1 MANTFKNIKKKLRR
15 KRLLA
20 EKRHLEKAQ
29 AGAGGNEAARR
40 KIKAALRRKKAVLKP
55 VAAILIAVFVVL
67 AGFLFLEKRT
77 YRNYKVQVTS
87 EQEDTVST
95 QYTYLSGKILRYS
108 SDEVSLVNN
117 KLETV
122 WSQTYDMQNPVADV
136 CGDCAVIAD
145 KDGTSMVFLD
155 KNGITGTVSTSYSIV
170 KAKVSKTGMAA
181 AILDGGD
188 HTWINFYNLDGSLV
202 AENQTNIQD
211 PGYPMDVA
219 LADNG
224 VVMMVAYQFVDSS
237 ETTSYIAFYNFGEVG
252 QNEDDRIDIRIS
264 GNGFLYNM
272 VRIIVGS
279 LVKVGCGFWKPEQ
292 IKEALEARDRSKA
305 GPKAPA
311 EGLTLISIEEE
322 TLPAVIREENE
333 HWSYRVNQGEIESFG
348 KAYIQIY
355 ECDECDFERLLL
367 RLVKQASRN
376 GAKQIHVRDNTG
388 HLKIGYQAEYFSFD
402 TSYNQWKLAK
412 TTKVDSKTNGVAIQ
426 AVSLDTSD
434 SELVEEYCNLENEC
448 FKQVPGG
455 VKRTSKQ
462 LLLDIAEGERCF
474 SLCKGDAQVGFF
486 SAKKIKNEET
496 GEEFF
501 ELESLGVSEAFRNQ
515 GIGKEGLLMFE
526 QLAAENGYEK
536 LSMICAD
543 SNPAIYL
550 YERLGYQKEKMLS
563 TWYTTRDKKRD
574 LYEQENKQ

>member
-55 VAAILIAVFVVL
+55 VAVILIAVFVVL

-202 AENQTNIQD
+202 AENQTNI
-211 PGYPMDVA
+211 
-219 LADNG
+219 
-224 VVMMVAYQFVDSS
+224 
-237 ETTSYIAFYNFGEVG
+237 
-252 QNEDDRIDIRIS
+252 
-264 GNGFLYNM
+264 
-272 VRIIVGS
+272 
-279 LVKVGCGFWKPEQ
+279 
-292 IKEALEARDRSKA
+292 
-305 GPKAPA
+305 
-311 EGLTLISIEEE
+311 
-322 TLPAVIREENE
+322 
-333 HWSYRVNQGEIESFG
+333 
-348 KAYIQIY
+348 
-355 ECDECDFERLLL
+355 
-367 RLVKQASRN
+367 
-376 GAKQIHVRDNTG
+376 
-388 HLKIGYQAEYFSFD
+388 
-402 TSYNQWKLAK
+402 
-412 TTKVDSKTNGVAIQ
+412 
-426 AVSLDTSD
+426 
-434 SELVEEYCNLENEC
+434 
-448 FKQVPGG
+448 
-455 VKRTSKQ
+455 
-462 LLLDIAEGERCF
+462 
-474 SLCKGDAQVGFF
+474 
-486 SAKKIKNEET
+486 
-496 GEEFF
+496 
-501 ELESLGVSEAFRNQ
+501 
-515 GIGKEGLLMFE
+515 
-526 QLAAENGYEK
+526 
-536 LSMICAD
+536 
-543 SNPAIYL
+543 
-550 YERLGYQKEKMLS
+550 
-563 TWYTTRDKKRD
+563 
-574 LYEQENKQ
+574 

>member
-55 VAAILIAVFVVL
+55 VAVILIAVFVVL

-122 WSQTYDMQNPVADV
+122 WSQTYDMQNPVA
-136 CGDCAVIAD
+136 
-145 KDGTSMVFLD
+145 
-155 KNGITGTVSTSYSIV
+155 
-170 KAKVSKTGMAA
+170 KVSKTGMAA
-181 AILDGGD
+181 AILDGDD

-252 QNEDDRIDIRIS
+252 QNEDDRIVSGYTYDGVVVPQIQYLGSNAVALRDDGFTIYSGRQIPKELKTVQVEQEIIS
-264 GNGFLYNM
+264 TFYDEDNIG
-272 VRIIVGS
+272 
-279 LVKVGCGFWKPEQ
+279 LVFK
-292 IKEALEARDRSKA
+292 
-305 GPKAPA
+305 
-311 EGLTLISIEEE
+311 
-322 TLPAVIREENE
+322 N
-333 HWSYRVNQGEIESFG
+333 
-348 KAYIQIY
+348 
-355 ECDECDFERLLL
+355 
-367 RLVKQASRN
+367 
-376 GAKQIHVRDNTG
+376 
-388 HLKIGYQAEYFSFD
+388 
-402 TSYNQWKLAK
+402 
-412 TTKVDSKTNGVAIQ
+412 DSKDKQYTMQVYSSAGKLKFSKDFNIPYTTIRMSDDYIVMYNSSQLCVLNSNGSEKYFGSVDGT
-426 AVSLDTSD
+426 VKDFFKLGWNKYLLVMDT
-434 SELVEEYCNLENEC
+434 
-448 FKQVPGG
+448 G
-455 VKRTSKQ
+455 VNV
-462 LLLDIAEGERCF
+462 I
-474 SLCKGDAQVGFF
+474 
-486 SAKKIKNEET
+486 
-496 GEEFF
+496 
-501 ELESLGVSEAFRNQ
+501 
-515 GIGKEGLLMFE
+515 
-526 QLAAENGYEK
+526 K
-536 LSMICAD
+536 LS
-543 SNPAIYL
+543 
-550 YERLGYQKEKMLS
+550 
-563 TWYTTRDKKRD
+563 
-574 LYEQENKQ
+574 